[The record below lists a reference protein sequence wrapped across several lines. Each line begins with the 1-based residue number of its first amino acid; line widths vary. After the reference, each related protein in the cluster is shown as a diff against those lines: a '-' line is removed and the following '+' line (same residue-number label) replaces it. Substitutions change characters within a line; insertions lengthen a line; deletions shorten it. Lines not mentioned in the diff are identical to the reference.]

1 MSLPQNFEIISLFF
15 FGASFDSFFKILRV
29 MEQWIMSYYTKS
41 IYKIKVVFDFD
52 IFIRLICIFYKIK
65 YNYYFFDKLKQV
77 YFFLFETR
85 MRCEDERVTA
95 TIISL
100 EIQTKTQGKK
110 KKKKKKASEGIGGSY
125 FFLSLFLLPCCIS
138 LSLSLRAHIRSSL
151 SVFNLKIFDQLQT
164 RILHLLQ
171 SVVKP
176 TKTHPP
182 SLSGFIN
189 FLLL

>member
-77 YFFLFETR
+77 YIFFYLKRECGVKMKESRLQSSVWKFKR
-85 MRCEDERVTA
+85 
-95 TIISL
+95 
-100 EIQTKTQGKK
+100 KHKGKRK
-110 KKKKKKASEGIGGSY
+110 RKKKKASEGIGGSY

-176 TKTHPP
+176 TKTNPPP
-182 SLSGFIN
+182 SLWFH
-189 FLLL
+189 